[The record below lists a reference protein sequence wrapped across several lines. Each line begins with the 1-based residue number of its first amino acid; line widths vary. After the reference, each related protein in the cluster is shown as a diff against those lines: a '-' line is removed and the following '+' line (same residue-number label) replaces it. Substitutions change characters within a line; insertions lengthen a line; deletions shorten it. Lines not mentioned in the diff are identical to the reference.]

1 MNIYGFKD
9 KSLSGFDGYLSERKL
24 YIHVAKQMA
33 SLQDRACGVPQGS
46 ILGPLLFLLYLNNL
60 FKASNIITPIMVADD
75 TNLFCSNKYIKTVF
89 NKMNFEQRH
98 FMKWLKTN
106 KLSINAGTTNLQL
119 FYSYTDLYIIS
130 WCSH

>member
-106 KLSINAGTTNLQL
+106 KLSINAGATNLQL
-119 FYSYTDLYIIS
+119 F
-130 WCSH
+130 